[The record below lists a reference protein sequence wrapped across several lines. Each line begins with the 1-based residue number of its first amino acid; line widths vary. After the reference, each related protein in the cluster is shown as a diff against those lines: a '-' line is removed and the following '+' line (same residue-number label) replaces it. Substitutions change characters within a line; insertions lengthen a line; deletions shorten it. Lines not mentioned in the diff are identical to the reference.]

1 MNPYAKHLGDRDPL
15 DVLDATFLKLTE
27 LSPRLN
33 PDLMNASYETGKW
46 SLARILSHLLH
57 VELMFGTRLRQ
68 ALTSENYTVQPFDQD
83 LWIDREPVN
92 DGFTELR
99 ALLALRQWNLALW
112 RSLSNT
118 DLQHTF
124 NHPELGPM
132 SIRNLLE
139 LTAGHDLNHLS
150 QIETIAGR

>member
-1 MNPYAKHLGDRDPL
+1 MNPYSKHLGDRDPL
-15 DVLDATFLKLTE
+15 EVLKATFLKLTE
-27 LSPRLN
+27 LSPKLT
-33 PDLMNASYETGKW
+33 PDHMVASYETGKW

-68 ALTSENYTVQPFDQD
+68 ALTSDNYTVHPFDQD
-83 LWIDREPVN
+83 LWMDREPVN
-92 DGFTELR
+92 DGYTELR

-112 RSLSNT
+112 RSISDD
-118 DLQHTF
+118 DLQRSF

-139 LTAGHDLNHLS
+139 LSAGHDLNHLS